1 MLAEIYKVQSGE
13 SIYDL
18 GIKLYGDVSF
28 AGRIVT
34 DNDLSYDVYP
44 LAGTNLIYYPELK
57 KITPPIINT
66 TDVASSEFLYIDG
79 LSGQSIYDV
88 CQMGYGSLENLS
100 LMLID
105 SGINS
110 LADIDAN
117 GKRFVFRKNKTS
129 NNKIYLYLQK
139 NKPATIVSTI
149 EETTNNYLLLEDG
162 FYLLQEDG
170 FKIIL

>member
-34 DNDLSYDVYP
+34 DNNLSYDVYP

-66 TDVASSEFLYIDG
+66 NAVASGDFIYIDG
-79 LSGQSIYDV
+79 LSGQSIYDI

-100 LMLID
+100 LMAID
-105 SGINS
+105 SGIDS

-117 GKRFVFRKNKTS
+117 GKRFTFRKNKI
-129 NNKIYLYLQK
+129 NNTKIFIYLQK
-139 NKPATIVSTI
+139 NKPATINI
-149 EETTNNYLLLEDG
+149 NEQGYILLEDG
-162 FYLLQEDG
+162 GYLLLQNG
-170 FKIIL
+170 GRIIIQ